1 MVQVSDLSRQDLLL
15 AMLGIGSATVLVALD
30 STVVGTTLPQAAAQ
44 LEGMALYAWVG
55 SLYMLLTA
63 IAIPI
68 FGRLGDLFGRKP
80 LILTSLA
87 IIIVGALGCAV
98 AINMPMLIAARTVQA
113 LGAGMLIATA
123 FAAPADLFPD
133 PLRRVK
139 WQAIISTSFA
149 LGSGIGPVLGGFL
162 TQTVGWRSSF
172 LVVPFMGVVAAL
184 MIWRFYPRLE
194 PVRQGPVRLDYAG
207 GALLIL
213 GVGLP
218 ILSLE
223 LASLRWLSWPLAA
236 ALIAVGATCLWFLSR
251 PRVAVVQ
258 PMFPPTVLETR
269 QARQLSLVAVFVGAV
284 MFMLIFYSPL
294 LLQTAYGASP
304 KEAGLL
310 LTPLVLGIPVGSL
323 INGRI
328 FPRINQPQRLMVLGS
343 LLLGIGCAGVLSLD
357 SGVSTQWA
365 MLAFACCGLGLGF
378 LLPNLTIFMQMT
390 ARRENVGMAS
400 AMIQTTRSFGSAVA
414 VALVGQAILLTSIH
428 DGIRIGLGAA
438 LFCCL
443 IIGVLGAQVQMRNL
457 ILQRMATT
465 RAASA
470 SQNQAPRGTEG
481 AAPQDQAPQIFG
493 APGAAPFETRDVTAD
508 SDLDAASTSKSKG
521 ARP

>member
-1 MVQVSDLSRQDLLL
+1 MVQVSDLSRQELLL

-30 STVVGTTLPQAAAQ
+30 STVVGTTLPQAALQ
-44 LEGMALYAWVG
+44 LDGMALYAWVG
-55 SLYMLLTA
+55 SLYMLLAA

-68 FGRLGDLFGRKP
+68 FGRLGDLLGRKP
-80 LILTSLA
+80 LILTSLG
-87 IIIVGALGCAV
+87 IIIAGALGCAA

-133 PLRRVK
+133 PLRRVR

-172 LVVPFMGVVAAL
+172 LVVPVMGAIAAF

-194 PVRQGPVRLDYAG
+194 PVRQGPIRLDYVG

-218 ILSLE
+218 ILALE
-223 LASLRWLSWPLAA
+223 LASQRWLSWPA
-236 ALIAVGATCLWFLSR
+236 ALGLILVGAACLWLLVR
-251 PRVAVVQ
+251 PRETVAQ
-258 PMFPPTVLETR
+258 PMFPPTVLETP
-269 QARQLSLVAVFVGAV
+269 QARQLSMVAIFVGAV
-284 MFMLIFYSPL
+284 MFLLIFYSPL

-328 FPRINQPQRLMVLGS
+328 FPRASQPQRLMVLGS
-343 LLLGIGCAGVLSLD
+343 LLLGIGCAGVLSLE
-357 SGVSTQWA
+357 SGVNPQWA
-365 MLAFACCGLGLGF
+365 LLAFALCGLGLGF

-414 VALVGQAILLTSIH
+414 VALVGQAILVTSIQS
-428 DGIRIGLGAA
+428 GIRIGLGAA

-457 ILQRMATT
+457 ILQRMAITRPAAGASQHISPHTEAPGPTAAHSASAEGAT
-465 RAASA
+465 RA
-470 SQNQAPRGTEG
+470 P
-481 AAPQDQAPQIFG
+481 AA
-493 APGAAPFETRDVTAD
+493 ESTAHQ
-508 SDLDAASTSKSKG
+508 KE
-521 ARP
+521 PNP